1 MKGQS
6 EIQPVTLPRPAM
18 SAPPTFTVVVPA
30 HDEARVIARTLNTM
44 LGSWPDD
51 SPPHVIVACNG
62 CSDATAEEARRA
74 APQADVIELTAAS
87 KIAAINV
94 GLERARAYPIII
106 VDADV
111 GIAPRSLIAVA
122 NALRA
127 PRVMAASPASLVDTT
142 GSDVWTRAY
151 YRVWTSHSYMA
162 SGIGGSGVYGLSQ
175 AGAEAIGRLPE
186 VTGDDTFVRW
196 FFPLSQQRRIAMDG
210 DEPVR
215 SMVSAPAR
223 IGDLLAC
230 EMRWHAGNLQLR
242 KSLAEP
248 TDAGGAAPGKTRPMD
263 RAVYYAIKLLGRA
276 GHAWA
281 AIRGR
286 SDAWH
291 RDSSRR

>member
-1 MKGQS
+1 MEGES
-6 EIQPVTLPRPAM
+6 EIRPVTSSRPAL

-30 HDEARVIARTLNTM
+30 HDEARVIARTLETM
-44 LGSWPDD
+44 LGAWPDD

-62 CSDATAEEARRA
+62 CSDATADVARRA
-74 APQADVIELTAAS
+74 APQAEVIELPAAS
-87 KIAAINV
+87 KVAAINA
-94 GLERARAYPIII
+94 GLERARAYPVIV

-122 NALRA
+122 NALRM
-127 PRVMAASPASLVDTT
+127 PGVMAASPASLVDTT
-142 GSDVWTRAY
+142 GSDLWTRAY
-151 YRVWTSHSYMA
+151 YRVWRSHAYMQ

-175 AGAEAIGRLPE
+175 AGAEAICRLPE

-196 FFPLSQQRRIAMDG
+196 FFPLSQQRRIALDANA
-210 DEPVR
+210 PVH

-230 EMRWHAGNLQLR
+230 EMRWHAGNRQLR
-242 KSLAEP
+242 KLMAEP
-248 TDAGGAAPGKTRPMD
+248 ADAGGATLGGNRLAD

-281 AIRGR
+281 ATRGR
-286 SDAWH
+286 AGAWH
-291 RDSSRR
+291 RDASRR